1 VLCWQGL
8 HGAAEGLAICRSAVQ
23 FEGLLVV
30 VVQDVRRLHL
40 LEAEI
45 DFFQDATQP
54 IPVHRLPDWECLP
67 YDLFSPHPDITS
79 QRLHTLSRLP
89 EIKRGILLLTLE
101 TLIQRL
107 PPKHFILE
115 QSFSLHVGESLN
127 MEAMRERLNNSG
139 YRLVGQ
145 VMAPG
150 EFAVRGGL
158 FDIFAMGA
166 EQPFR
171 LDLFGEIIE
180 GIRLFDPETQRSDE
194 STTTISL
201 LPAREFPMTSESI
214 DLFRQNFRR
223 LFEGDPQQQQVYRD
237 VSRGNPSQGIDY
249 YFPLFFENTETLF
262 DYLPNAIGW
271 VIDRE
276 LPEASDTFWSGIRD
290 RHAVVAQDSQR
301 HVLPPHYL
309 FQTTQEL
316 TQQMADQQVIHLTQG
331 CGSIVSYDTQLPA
344 EYPVK
349 TDNDSPYDSLISH
362 LRNTNR
368 TILIVAD
375 SLGRKEILKEI
386 IESYGF
392 NSTDS
397 HWKDIIGRDSTVIH
411 FCVGLLERGL
421 VLGSE
426 QVEVITNAQLYGR
439 RINRERR
446 FERSSRDPHSIIR
459 SLAELNIG
467 DPIVHDEHGVGRYLG
482 LSTLGIEQQNTEFLT
497 IEYRD
502 GDRLYVPVLSL
513 DVVNRY
519 IGGQA
524 DAITLNK
531 LGTDDWSRS
540 KKRAQEKT
548 YDVAVELLELQA
560 VRQGRVG
567 SAMDIPGREYI
578 SFSSRFPYEE
588 TPDQLSAMSEVL
600 TDLESCNPMD
610 RMICGDVGFGK
621 TEIALRAAF
630 IAVHNNKQVAVLV
643 PTTLLAQQHFNTFTE
658 RFSGTA
664 INIGLLSRFRG
675 SADNKALLRALR
687 DGTPDIVIG
696 THRLLQD
703 DIAFKDLGLLI
714 IDEEHRFGVRQKE
727 RLKQLRREVDILA
740 LTATPIPRSLNLG
753 LSGLREI
760 SVIGTP
766 PKGRLAVKTFVQR
779 WNDALVRDACL
790 RELHRAGQIYFLH
803 NSVQT
808 INRTAERLRA
818 LIPEATIGVAHGQ
831 QPERELERVMQDFYH
846 QRFNLLIC
854 TTIIESGID
863 IPSANT
869 IIIDRAD
876 RMGMAQLHQLRGRVG
891 RSNHQAY
898 AYLIV
903 PPPENMTNNA
913 ERRLNAIS
921 SLSELGAGFA
931 LASHDLEIRGAG
943 QLLGEKQSGAID
955 EIGFSLYSDYLHRA
969 IRELSTSD
977 RALGTDVQPCTVD
990 INLNVTA
997 LLPEDYLPD
1006 VHERLVFYKRLAN
1019 TTCQEEIKELQ
1030 LEAIDRFGLLPE
1042 ASRTLFRV
1050 TQIKLAAGLIGI
1062 EKLHLGQHGGEIR
1075 LSEQTSAD
1083 PAFLLQMIHD
1093 TPKDYRI
1100 RPGNVIHLT
1109 TPLEVPELRLD
1120 RAEAIVAALSGKTS
1134 ASLS

>member
-1 VLCWQGL
+1 
-8 HGAAEGLAICRSAVQ
+8 
-23 FEGLLVV
+23 
-30 VVQDVRRLHL
+30 
-40 LEAEI
+40 
-45 DFFQDATQP
+45 
-54 IPVHRLPDWECLP
+54 
-67 YDLFSPHPDITS
+67 
-79 QRLHTLSRLP
+79 
-89 EIKRGILLLTLE
+89 
-101 TLIQRL
+101 
-107 PPKHFILE
+107 
-115 QSFSLHVGESLN
+115 
-127 MEAMRERLNNSG
+127 M
-139 YRLVGQ
+139 
-145 VMAPG
+145 
-150 EFAVRGGL
+150 
-158 FDIFAMGA
+158 
-166 EQPFR
+166 
-171 LDLFGEIIE
+171 
-180 GIRLFDPETQRSDE
+180 
-194 STTTISL
+194 
-201 LPAREFPMTSESI
+201 
-214 DLFRQNFRR
+214 
-223 LFEGDPQQQQVYRD
+223 
-237 VSRGNPSQGIDY
+237 
-249 YFPLFFENTETLF
+249 
-262 DYLPNAIGW
+262 
-271 VIDRE
+271 
-276 LPEASDTFWSGIRD
+276 
-290 RHAVVAQDSQR
+290 
-301 HVLPPHYL
+301 
-309 FQTTQEL
+309 
-316 TQQMADQQVIHLTQG
+316 
-331 CGSIVSYDTQLPA
+331 
-344 EYPVK
+344 
-349 TDNDSPYDSLISH
+349 
-362 LRNTNR
+362 
-368 TILIVAD
+368 
-375 SLGRKEILKEI
+375 
-386 IESYGF
+386 
-392 NSTDS
+392 
-397 HWKDIIGRDSTVIH
+397 
-411 FCVGLLERGL
+411 
-421 VLGSE
+421 
-426 QVEVITNAQLYGR
+426 
-439 RINRERR
+439 
-446 FERSSRDPHSIIR
+446 
-459 SLAELNIG
+459 
-467 DPIVHDEHGVGRYLG
+467 
-482 LSTLGIEQQNTEFLT
+482 
-497 IEYRD
+497 
-502 GDRLYVPVLSL
+502 
-513 DVVNRY
+513 
-519 IGGQA
+519 
-524 DAITLNK
+524 
-531 LGTDDWSRS
+531 
-540 KKRAQEKT
+540 
-548 YDVAVELLELQA
+548 
-560 VRQGRVG
+560 
-567 SAMDIPGREYI
+567 
-578 SFSSRFPYEE
+578 
-588 TPDQLSAMSEVL
+588 
-600 TDLESCNPMD
+600 
-610 RMICGDVGFGK
+610 
-621 TEIALRAAF
+621 
-630 IAVHNNKQVAVLV
+630 
-643 PTTLLAQQHFNTFTE
+643 PTTLLAQQHFYTFTE

-696 THRLLQD
+696 THRLLQG

-727 RLKQLRREVDILA
+727 RLKQLRREVDILT

-808 INRTAERLRA
+808 IDRTAERLRA

-977 RALGTDVQPCTVD
+977 RALGTDVEPCAVD

-1075 LSEQTSAD
+1075 LSEQASVD

-1100 RPGNVIHLT
+1100 RPDNVIHLT
-1109 TPLEVPELRLD
+1109 TPLEVSELRLD